1 MGEIEIPEDSD
12 HVESYFVQA
21 LPMNSVMS
29 VEIEDR
35 EQLNGFAETSK
46 AFADREK
53 VRFTRKIDI

>member
-1 MGEIEIPEDSD
+1 
-12 HVESYFVQA
+12 VQA

-46 AFADREK
+46 AFANREQ
-53 VRFTRKIDI
+53 VRFPRKIDI